1 MILRAGGGLVGP
13 NAPLSKACNVGFSPC
28 PDPAFPTRPSATS
41 TRSPQIIHLAVMLYV
56 KYPLSRR
63 NVEYLLARRVI
74 DVSHD
79 TVRHWCNRFRME
91 LLVPTDRVSSPMVC
105 FCLP

>member
-1 MILRAGGGLVGP
+1 
-13 NAPLSKACNVGFSPC
+13 
-28 PDPAFPTRPSATS
+28 
-41 TRSPQIIHLAVMLYV
+41 MLYV